1 MRQGYRLTA
10 TPDGDEALDAVAQ
23 GAVDVAL
30 VDLMLPGWSG
40 WDVVEEMR
48 RLSALPIIV
57 ISALSSLDRRLQL
70 LGLGADDYLVKP
82 FAPAELMARLATILR
97 RTRSLAADAPI
108 PFGPFVLDR
117 PGRVLHRGDGTG
129 VPHFCERD
137 SGKRRHQA
145 AAPGVPVAQRGSHC
159 PDRWRARSVA
169 TAWAPACRHRMPA
182 WAKRC
187 LSTTLQAPSTWPDP
201 MGSPRAR

>member
-70 LGLGADDYLVKP
+70 LGLGADDYL
-82 FAPAELMARLATILR
+82 
-97 RTRSLAADAPI
+97 
-108 PFGPFVLDR
+108 
-117 PGRVLHRGDGTG
+117 GT
-129 VPHFCERD
+129 PPE
-137 SGKRRHQA
+137 
-145 AAPGVPVAQRGSHC
+145 
-159 PDRWRARSVA
+159 
-169 TAWAPACRHRMPA
+169 
-182 WAKRC
+182 
-187 LSTTLQAPSTWPDP
+187 
-201 MGSPRAR
+201 